1 MRIKACNNA
10 WHVGSCISVWVFVFF
25 VLYLAY
31 LIIKSIDSGARMLIQ
46 ISSLLLSSCVT
57 YKLLDFSVSVSLSA
71 YGGKLYILHRLWELS
86 ERECVCVY
94 IYYIHT
100 HTHIHIKHNIMP
112 KTENIVCLLLP
123 YANYKFAY
131 FEFRSIVKD

>member
-10 WHVGSCISVWVFVFF
+10 WHVVSCISGFLVFL

-57 YKLLDFSVSVSLSA
+57 YKLLDFSVLQFP
-71 YGGKLYILHRLWELS
+71 YLFMGGKLYILHRLWELS
-86 ERECVCVY
+86 ECVY
-94 IYYIHT
+94 IYLHT
-100 HTHIHIKHNIMP
+100 HTYIKNI
-112 KTENIVCLLLP
+112 I
-123 YANYKFAY
+123 
-131 FEFRSIVKD
+131 